1 MNMENEKSTFVKA
14 QTDMLSLVM
23 RQVYLRMFLALL
35 VTAITAYYVAVTP
48 AVTQFVFGSRVVFW
62 ILIIAEFGLVIGL
75 SAALHKMSTTT
86 ANVMFLL
93 YAILNGV
100 TLSSIFFVYQLGSI
114 AFTFFIT
121 AGVFLAMSIYG
132 YVTKK
137 DLNTFGSYCVMGL
150 FGIIIATLVN
160 LFVHS
165 STLEWIVSFIGV
177 GIFMG
182 LTAWDTQK
190 IKESAYAIEPSGVGK
205 LAVIGALSLYL
216 DFINMFLYLLRF
228 FGNSRN

>member
-1 MNMENEKSTFVKA
+1 MENEKSTFVKA

-48 AVTQFVFGSRVVFW
+48 AITQFVFGSRVVFW

-93 YAILNGV
+93 YAVLNGV

>member
-1 MNMENEKSTFVKA
+1 MENEKSTFVKA

-48 AVTQFVFGSRVVFW
+48 AVTQFIFGSQVVFW

-93 YAILNGV
+93 YAILNGA
-100 TLSSIFFVYQLGSI
+100 TLSSIFFAYQLGSI
-114 AFTFFIT
+114 AFTLFIT

-132 YVTKK
+132 FVTKK

-150 FGIIIATLVN
+150 FGIIIASVVN

-190 IKESAYAIEPSGVGK
+190 IKESAYAVEPSGVGK

-228 FGNSRN
+228 FGNSRD

>member
-1 MNMENEKSTFVKA
+1 MENEKSTFVKA

-93 YAILNGV
+93 YAVLNGV

-150 FGIIIATLVN
+150 FGIIIASVVN

-228 FGNSRN
+228 FGNSRD

>member
-1 MNMENEKSTFVKA
+1 MENEKSTFVKA

-93 YAILNGV
+93 YAVLNGA

-150 FGIIIATLVN
+150 FGIIIATIVN
-160 LFVHS
+160 LFGHS

-228 FGNSRN
+228 FGNSRD

>member
-1 MNMENEKSTFVKA
+1 
-14 QTDMLSLVM
+14 
-23 RQVYLRMFLALL
+23 
-35 VTAITAYYVAVTP
+35 
-48 AVTQFVFGSRVVFW
+48 
-62 ILIIAEFGLVIGL
+62 
-75 SAALHKMSTTT
+75 MSTTT

-93 YAILNGV
+93 YAILNGA
-100 TLSSIFFVYQLGSI
+100 TLSSIFFAYQLGSI

-132 YVTKK
+132 FVTKK

-150 FGIIIATLVN
+150 FGIIIASVVN

-190 IKESAYAIEPSGVGK
+190 IKESAYAVEPSGVGK

-228 FGNSRN
+228 FGNSRD

>member
-1 MNMENEKSTFVKA
+1 MDNEKSFFVNA

-48 AVTQFVFGSRVVFW
+48 AITQFVFGSRVVFW
-62 ILIIAEFGLVIGL
+62 VLIIAEFGLVIGL

-86 ANVMFLL
+86 ANIMFLL
-93 YAILNGV
+93 YAVLNGV

-137 DLNTFGSYCVMGL
+137 NLNTFGSYCVMGL
-150 FGIIIATLVN
+150 FGIIIATVVN

-228 FGNSRN
+228 FGNGRD

>member
-1 MNMENEKSTFVKA
+1 MENEKSTFVKA

-93 YAILNGV
+93 YAVLNGV

-150 FGIIIATLVN
+150 FGIIIATVVN

-190 IKESAYAIEPSGVGK
+190 IKESAYAVEPSGVGK

-228 FGNSRN
+228 FGNSRD

>member
-1 MNMENEKSTFVKA
+1 MENEKSTFVKA

>member
-1 MNMENEKSTFVKA
+1 MENEKSTFVKA

-48 AVTQFVFGSRVVFW
+48 AVTQFVFGSRMVFW

-86 ANVMFLL
+86 ANVMLLL
-93 YAILNGV
+93 YAVLNGV

-150 FGIIIATLVN
+150 FGIIIATIVN

-228 FGNSRN
+228 FGNSRD

>member
-48 AVTQFVFGSRVVFW
+48 AVTQFVFSSRVVFW

-93 YAILNGV
+93 YAVLNGV